1 MRYIQSFNNSGSVQ
15 TAIDNNFLASAPS
28 VAADL
33 SSNKIMWNTPKVYAA
48 MPLTFEVQEAGD
60 IYWGK
65 ARFATEDRTIYYKL
79 NDGEWTSIKSNR
91 TPKKITVASGD
102 TIQFKGDYA
111 TYGSA
116 DGEYGEWDNLAGSFS
131 GTTAKCKIYGNIMS
145 LVNSTGFTN
154 ETGLT
159 SAGTF
164 AYLFAN
170 ANIQDAYNL
179 VLPADKL
186 KKGCYQAMFAN
197 NPDMHFGPLLPSTV
211 FKGWADGLTYE
222 EIIEWN
228 GLDNHQNCYKELF
241 SGCTNLAEIRCNA
254 RIITLRNIFR
264 ADVIPDWTV
273 GVQTVDGA
281 FYKNPDEEYWNL
293 VQNGV
298 PANWTIEDLDI

>member
-1 MRYIQSFNNSGSVQ
+1 MRHIQSFNDSGSVQ
-15 TAIDNNFLASAPS
+15 TAIDNNFLSSPS

-33 SSNKIMWNTPKVYAA
+33 SSNKIMWNSPKVYGT

-60 IYWGK
+60 IYWGRG
-65 ARFATEDRTIYYKL
+65 RFAYEDRTIYYKL

-91 TPKKITVASGD
+91 TPRKIAVASGD
-102 TIQFKGDYA
+102 TVQFKGDNA
-111 TYGSA
+111 TYSPEVYDERDIG
-116 DGEYGEWDNLAGSFS
+116 GSFS

-186 KKGCYQAMFAN
+186 KKGCYRAMFAN
-197 NPDMHFGPLLPSTV
+197 NPDMHFGPLLPSTIV
-211 FKGWADGLTYE
+211 KTMADGLTYE

-228 GLDNHQNCYKELF
+228 DLDNHLDCYKELF

-254 RIITLRNIFR
+254 RIFTKGTIFR

-281 FYKNPDEEYWNL
+281 FYKNPDEIYWEY
-293 VQNGV
+293 VPNGI
-298 PANWTIEDLDI
+298 PANWTVQDLDI